1 MEQRSTMRKSVLWA
15 APAIP
20 FLVLAAS
27 GCAPAGNDAEGGDKS
42 ITVAYQTTATYTQVD
57 KLMKKAKEDFEE
69 ANPGS
74 TVELEPIQAE
84 ENDYATKLSLM
95 QRSPDTAPD
104 VFYEDSFR
112 VRPDA
117 EAGYLLALDEYLAE
131 WEDWDSAFIDSAKQ
145 AGLGAD
151 GKTYAVPMG
160 TDTRALWYNTEVFK
174 EAGLDVP
181 WEPKTWDDILSAAE
195 KIKAAI
201 PDAVPF
207 NIYSGTGMGEAASMQ
222 GFEMLLYGT
231 EDTLY
236 DTQEGKWVVGS
247 QGFRDSLQ
255 FISDVYGGGLGPE
268 VATALDSNYYQ
279 QLNGEGY
286 PTNKVGASIDGSWI
300 AGTWLETGPA
310 PWPEWSEVM
319 AVAPMPTQ
327 NGQEPGATSM
337 SGGWTLAVGANT
349 KNPDMAFDF
358 ISTALNKDNTLSFN
372 KDASQVPVR
381 SDVAEDPSFT
391 ESSPVNKFFSDLVEV
406 THYRPTT
413 SDYPEI
419 SGSIQ
424 QAMEAVMTGEQSVE
438 EAADA
443 YDDAVRNLVGDDNVI
458 EK

>member
-1 MEQRSTMRKSVLWA
+1 MRKSILWA
-15 APAIP
+15 APTIP
-20 FLVLAAS
+20 LLILGAT
-27 GCAPAGNDAEGGDKS
+27 GCAPEGSGGGDSAGDES

-57 KLMKKAKEDFEE
+57 ALMKKAKQDFEA
-69 ANPGS
+69 ANPDI

-84 ENDYATKLSLM
+84 ENDYATKLALM

-131 WEDWDSAFIDSAKQ
+131 WEDWDTAFIDSAKQ
-145 AGLGAD
+145 AGAGSD

-160 TDTRALWYNTEVFK
+160 TDTRALWYNKAVF
-174 EAGLDVP
+174 EQAGLPIP
-181 WEPKTWDDILSAAE
+181 WEPKTWQDVLDAAE
-195 KIKAAI
+195 TVKAAI

-231 EDTLY
+231 DDTLY
-236 DTQEGKWVVGS
+236 DTDEGKWVVGS

-255 FISDVYGGGLGPE
+255 FISDVYVGDLGPD

-286 PTNKVGASIDGSWI
+286 PTDKVGASIDGSWI
-300 AGTWLETGPA
+300 AGSWLEGGPA
-310 PWPEWSEVM
+310 PWPEWSDVM
-319 AVAPMPTQ
+319 GVTPMPTQ
-327 NGQEPGATSM
+327 DGQDPGATSM
-337 SGGWTLAVGANT
+337 SGGWTLAVGSGSG
-349 KNPDMAFDF
+349 NPDAAFEF
-358 ISTALNKDNTLSFN
+358 VSTALNKDNSLSYN
-372 KDASQVPVR
+372 VNASQVPVR
-381 SDVAEDPSFT
+381 SDVAEDPAFT
-391 ESSPVNKFFSDLVEV
+391 GSSPVSGFFSDLVEV

-413 SDYPEI
+413 SDYAEI

-438 EAADA
+438 EAAAA
-443 YDDAVRNLVGDDNVI
+443 YDEAVTSLVGEDNVLRG
-458 EK
+458 

>member
-1 MEQRSTMRKSVLWA
+1 MRKSVLWA

-27 GCAPAGNDAEGGDKS
+27 GCAPAGNDTEGGDKS

-84 ENDYATKLSLM
+84 ENDYATKLALM

-131 WEDWDSAFIDSAKQ
+131 WEDWDSSFIDSAKQ

-160 TDTRALWYNTEVFK
+160 TDTRALWYNTEVFE

-181 WEPKTWDDILSAAE
+181 WEPKTWDDILSAAG

-236 DTQEGKWVVGS
+236 DTEEGKWVVGS

-255 FISDVYGGGLGPE
+255 FISDVYVGGLGPE

-391 ESSPVNKFFSDLVEV
+391 ESSPVSKFFSDLVEV